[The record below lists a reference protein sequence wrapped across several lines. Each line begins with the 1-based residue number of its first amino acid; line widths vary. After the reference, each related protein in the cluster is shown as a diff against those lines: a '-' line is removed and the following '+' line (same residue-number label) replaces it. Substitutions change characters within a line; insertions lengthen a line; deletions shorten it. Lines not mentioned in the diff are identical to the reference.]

1 MSKMREEIARCCRFL
16 YIIHHFDAR
25 INHFFLFSKTR
36 TAIQKNVQSIQIED
50 NVVSNAMKIKL
61 ENKLQEKKC
70 MNFKH
75 IQSTYYL

>member
-16 YIIHHFDAR
+16 YIIHHFGAR

-61 ENKLQEKKC
+61 ENKLQEK
-70 MNFKH
+70 
-75 IQSTYYL
+75 SA